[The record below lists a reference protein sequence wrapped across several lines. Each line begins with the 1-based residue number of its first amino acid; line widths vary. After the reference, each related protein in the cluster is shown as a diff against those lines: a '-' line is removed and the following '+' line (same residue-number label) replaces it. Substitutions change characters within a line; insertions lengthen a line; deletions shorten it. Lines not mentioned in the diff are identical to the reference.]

1 MNFKI
6 NQQYK
11 ALIIV
16 TNITKK
22 TDICYKTIITYMTWK
37 KEGGNLK
44 LKIAN
49 VLLIELKQC
58 IRNENQLVVFH
69 SFSLSVATNHFYAK
83 Q

>member
-1 MNFKI
+1 
-6 NQQYK
+6 
-11 ALIIV
+11 
-16 TNITKK
+16 
-22 TDICYKTIITYMTWK
+22 MTWK

-44 LKIAN
+44 LIIAN

-69 SFSLSVATNHFYAK
+69 SFSLSVAINHFYAK